1 MIVWNWIKTIW
12 RWILAGVRLVF
23 GLGLRTTRMPR
34 WVYQLLHLLI
44 VTTITVV
51 LAIYSRDIVQPSNIA
66 TELPQVQDWWCGI
79 LFLALYAFVRTIHYF
94 YRLLLM
100 EEASAYPDIDR
111 AWAAGMDA
119 LARNGLDIRSI
130 PIFPILGLSED
141 EETQFFSGA
150 RFHARVVAPGID
162 ETPMP
167 LRFFA
172 NREALFISCPGVSA
186 VCAQLESG
194 PLLSGGI
201 SNYEASDSGAAS
213 VATLEPGGPA
223 PGASPGVQQPD
234 VAATGTLAPGQQSL
248 ASGLPASAPSETGG
262 TLEPGSAGSA
272 GPAATMLPGGRSSGG
287 APIRTSGPSEP
298 LSARK
303 LEECRSRLRHLCRLV
318 TRYRQPF
325 CPINGAAIMIP
336 LQWSELSTQSGID
349 PAKQDVEVL
358 HRGLQMQFPVVCF
371 FNGLNKLEGVREYIQ
386 RSSQVDSRF
395 STKARAGSHFPSG
408 HPVDEGA
415 SRWVSGRAV
424 DWFRRWIYSA
434 FAEDLS
440 SSSNP
445 RLYQLLCDLDGR
457 REQLAGFLESVF
469 GGEHQGES
477 IRLSGCYFCGCEPS
491 TRRYEFVKD
500 VMDKL
505 TNEQDQ
511 VAWSDYRVWQDH
523 RQRRLTNWMYAAIV
537 VLLLL
542 DAGLLWW
549 KLFGGP
555 PSFI

>member
-12 RWILAGVRLVF
+12 RWVMAGVRLVF

-34 WVYQLLHLLI
+34 WVYQLLHFLI
-44 VTTITVV
+44 ITTITVV
-51 LAIYSRDIVQPSNIA
+51 LAIYSRDIVTPSNIA

-94 YRLLLM
+94 YCLLLM
-100 EEASAYPDIDR
+100 EESSAYPDIDR

-130 PIFPILGLSED
+130 PIFPIIGLTEE

-162 ETPMP
+162 ESPMP

-201 SNYEASDSGAAS
+201 SNYTGGDSGGAS
-213 VATLEPGGPA
+213 VATLEPGGHSPA
-223 PGASPGVQQPD
+223 PPRPAAPED
-234 VAATGTLAPGQQSL
+234 AAATGTLAPGQQSL
-248 ASGLPASAPSETGG
+248 ETGLPASPPPGGYSG
-262 TLEPGSAGSA
+262 TLEPGAS
-272 GPAATMLPGGRSSGG
+272 GPAATMMPGAHSAGRAAGRS
-287 APIRTSGPSEP
+287 AGPGQP
-298 LSARK
+298 LSPRK
-303 LEECRSRLRHLCRLV
+303 LDECRQRLRHLCRLI

-325 CPINGAAIMIP
+325 CPINGAAILIP
-336 LQWSELSTQSGID
+336 LEWSELADQSAID
-349 PAKQDVEVL
+349 PARQDVETL
-358 HRGLQMQFPVVCF
+358 HAGLQMQFPVVCF
-371 FNGLNKLEGVREYIQ
+371 FNGVNNVEGLREYIQ

-395 STKARAGSHFPSG
+395 STKARAGSRFPTG
-408 HPVDEGA
+408 HPVDDQA
-415 SRWVSGRAV
+415 ARWVSSRAV

-434 FAEDLS
+434 FAQDLGNS
-440 SSSNP
+440 TNSK
-445 RLYQLLCDLDGR
+445 LYQLLCDLDGR
-457 REQLAGFLESVF
+457 RQRLANFIGSVF
-469 GGEHQGES
+469 GGKPDGEA
-477 IRLSGCYFCGCEPS
+477 IRLSGCYFCGREPS
-491 TRRYEFVKD
+491 TRRFEFVKD
-500 VMDKL
+500 VIDKL

-511 VAWSDYRVWQDH
+511 VAWSPRRIWQDH
-523 RQRRLTNWMYAAIV
+523 RQRRLTFWLYAAIF
-537 VLLLL
+537 VLVLL

-549 KLFGGP
+549 KVYGAP
-555 PSFI
+555 PFLS